1 MMRTFVRQ
9 YTNEM
14 EFSTERLF
22 IRPVQLTDAEALF
35 GFRSDPECAE
45 FMSSI
50 PLSVAEM
57 RERIQKTAS
66 EINQSG
72 TWFQFVIFEKDERIV
87 VGDIGLHFLA
97 SDTQNKQVEVGY
109 ILHKKY
115 WGKGYATEALMPII
129 DYLVY
134 TLDKHR
140 LVANIDPSNYPSIRL
155 VEKLGFRKEGHLR
168 ESFFSKGKWVDDLVF
183 AILTSEW
190 KLRNSNNE

>member
-1 MMRTFVRQ
+1 
-9 YTNEM
+9 M
-14 EFSTERLF
+14 EFRTERLF

-50 PLSVAEM
+50 PLNVAEM

-72 TWFQFVIFEKDERIV
+72 TWFQFVIFEKDERSV

-97 SDTQNKQVEVGY
+97 SDTQNKQVELGY

-115 WGKGYATEALMPII
+115 WGKGYATEALMPIV

-183 AILTSEW
+183 AILAREW

>member
-50 PLSVAEM
+50 PLNVAEM

-72 TWFQFVIFEKDERIV
+72 TWFQFVIFEKDERSV

-97 SDTQNKQVEVGY
+97 SDTQNKQVELGY

-183 AILTSEW
+183 AILAREW

>member
-50 PLSVAEM
+50 PLNVAEM

-72 TWFQFVIFEKDERIV
+72 TWFQFVIFAKDERSV

-97 SDTQNKQVEVGY
+97 SDTQNKQVELGY

-183 AILTSEW
+183 AILAREW

>member
-1 MMRTFVRQ
+1 
-9 YTNEM
+9 M
-14 EFSTERLF
+14 EFRTERLF

-50 PLSVAEM
+50 PLNVAEM

-72 TWFQFVIFEKDERIV
+72 TWFQFVIFEKDERSV

-97 SDTQNKQVEVGY
+97 SDTQNKQVELGY

-115 WGKGYATEALMPII
+115 WGKGYATEALMPIV

-168 ESFFSKGKWVDDLVF
+168 ESFFSKGKWLDDLVF
-183 AILTSEW
+183 AILASEW
-190 KLRNSNNE
+190 KQRRI

>member
-1 MMRTFVRQ
+1 
-9 YTNEM
+9 M

-35 GFRSDPECAE
+35 SFRSDPDCAE

-50 PLSVAEM
+50 PLNMDEM
-57 RERIQKTAS
+57 RERIQKTAN
-66 EINQSG
+66 EINQPG
-72 TWFQFVIFEKDERIV
+72 TWFQYIIFEKDGSSV

-97 SDTQNKQVEVGY
+97 ADTQNKQVELGY

-115 WGKGYATEALMPII
+115 WGKGYATEALIPII

-140 LVANIDPSNYPSIRL
+140 LVANIDPSNNRSIRL
-155 VEKLGFRKEGHLR
+155 IEKLGFRKEGHLR

-183 AILTSEW
+183 AILASEW
-190 KLRNSNNE
+190 KLRNPN